1 MIRFVCNQP
10 NLQQLSRETIM
21 NKFRIGQ
28 KVRITNT
35 LFVNGKGGKG
45 FSFGDVVEII
55 ELDRTGHWPIH
66 AKTAD
71 GSTGLLGYNEVD
83 AVEEPAK
90 EPTAPMA
97 KAVLDLL
104 RRKGAI
110 TSLEAQ
116 GVLRCRQ
123 LPARVLDLKRLGH
136 KIVTEMKMDP
146 TGQKYARY
154 HLQAA

>member
-1 MIRFVCNQP
+1 MIKTTTKYAV
-10 NLQQLSRETIM
+10 
-21 NKFRIGQ
+21 GQ

-35 LFVNGKGGKG
+35 LWANGKGGEG
-45 FSFGDVVEII
+45 FSHGDIVEII
-55 ELDRTGHWPIH
+55 EADRIGHWPIR
-66 AKTAD
+66 AKAPN
-71 GSTGLLGYNEVD
+71 GGIGILGLAEIEP
-83 AVEEPAK
+83 AETPAK

-136 KIVTEMKMDP
+136 KIITELKVDP

>member
-1 MIRFVCNQP
+1 MTKT
-10 NLQQLSRETIM
+10 S
-21 NKFRIGQ
+21 KFHEGQ
-28 KVRITNT
+28 KVRINNPNWTS
-35 LFVNGKGGKG
+35 GGIG
-45 FSFGDVVEII
+45 FDHGDTVTILEIEAGDI
-55 ELDRTGHWPIH
+55 WPIR
-66 AKTAD
+66 AVAAD
-71 GSTGLLGYNEVD
+71 GTTTGRLKAGEIK
-83 AVEEPAK
+83 AIAK

-136 KIVTEMKMDP
+136 RIVTEMKI
-146 TGQKYARY
+146 
-154 HLQAA
+154 

>member
-1 MIRFVCNQP
+1 MPIK
-10 NLQQLSRETIM
+10 LSIA
-21 NKFRIGQ
+21 
-28 KVRITNT
+28 
-35 LFVNGKGGKG
+35 L
-45 FSFGDVVEII
+45 
-55 ELDRTGHWPIH
+55 
-66 AKTAD
+66 
-71 GSTGLLGYNEVD
+71 GSTVSTNGRGGCSKGRVVGHYASLYLVEVEGLKRGHDGFGYRNLELLD
-83 AVEEPAK
+83 GYDPKGRSDLWYFSHTGVELIAGPAK
-90 EPTAPMA
+90 EPTAPMT

-136 KIVTEMKMDP
+136 KIVTEMKVDP

>member
-1 MIRFVCNQP
+1 MIKTTTKFAVG
-10 NLQQLSRETIM
+10 QQLIFKPAAE
-21 NKFRIGQ
+21 IGHRFAAKEGAKATVGPRGYYTSNWGSHFLDIVWDKSDGNYQ
-28 KVRITNT
+28 S
-35 LFVNGKGGKG
+35 NGGY
-45 FSFGDVVEII
+45 
-55 ELDRTGHWPIH
+55 H
-66 AKTAD
+66 AHDFIAA
-71 GSTGLLGYNEVD
+71 EQ
-83 AVEEPAK
+83 PAK

-136 KIVTEMKMDP
+136 KIVTELKVDP

>member
-1 MIRFVCNQP
+1 MTK
-10 NLQQLSRETIM
+10 LSIALGSIVTSGTR
-21 NKFRIGQ
+21 KGRVIGHYGSLYL
-28 KVRITNT
+28 VEVEGLT
-35 LFVNGKGGKG
+35 GGHSG
-45 FSFGDVVEII
+45 FAYKKLELLDGYDPTGRRDLWYYPQTALTVVS
-55 ELDRTGHWPIH
+55 G
-66 AKTAD
+66 
-71 GSTGLLGYNEVD
+71 
-83 AVEEPAK
+83 PAK

-136 KIVTEMKMDP
+136 KIVTELKVDP